1 MELKALFEGDQFTT
15 FHVQIA
21 AGDQIP
27 HHKATQDA
35 YLVIVRGLARLKFEQ
50 SEIVLQQGSGTFI
63 PPQFPHTLEVLEDL
77 EAYLF
82 LAAGGTIEFLDKKQ
96 LSTIGLQSLS

>member
-15 FHVQIA
+15 FHATIA

-27 HHKATQDA
+27 RHMATQDA
-35 YLVIVRGLARLKFEQ
+35 YLVIVRGLARLKFDH
-50 SEIVLQQGSGTFI
+50 SEVLLQQGSGTFI
-63 PPQFPHTLEVLEDL
+63 PPDFPHTLEVLENL

-82 LAAGGTIEFLDKKQ
+82 LAAGGAIEFLDKKQ
-96 LSTIGLQSLS
+96 LSDIGLQSLS